1 MILENMCKEQ
11 WLSRSIVAVQRERL
25 VLEKQKNKRNLFLI
39 SLRSIGGVRVSA
51 EGIHWTAKAS
61 NSESTVNIG

>member
-25 VLEKQKNKRNLFLI
+25 VLEKQKNKRNLFHLNSYFI
-39 SLRSIGGVRVSA
+39 EIYWWCMVVSA
-51 EGIHWTAKAS
+51 EGIHWTA
-61 NSESTVNIG
+61 